1 MKSEISK
8 NCQEYISLCAYL
20 EESHKNLVRS
30 CACTFQMYA
39 RNAITHM
46 PVWVI
51 IRDAKAPHPCK
62 TLHQKCSIK
71 SCHTIYQCNAVCM
84 CWAEDSNCLLPSQL
98 QDRCLQHVPEAGKIY
113 VVRCSC
119 SNDRT
124 CSVPLWSATAPSTAI
139 LELPPIPWRRASLS
153 PGKVCIAP

>member
-51 IRDAKAPHPCK
+51 IRGAFRAK
-62 TLHQKCSIK
+62 LCSIK
-71 SCHTIYQCNAVCM
+71 SCHTIYQCNAACM
-84 CWAEDSNCLLPSQL
+84 CWAEDSNCPLPSQL
-98 QDRCLQHVPEAGKIY
+98 QDQCLQHVPEAGKIY

-124 CSVPLWSATAPSTAI
+124 CSIPLWSATAPSTATQ
-139 LELPPIPWRRASLS
+139 ELPPIPWRRVSLS